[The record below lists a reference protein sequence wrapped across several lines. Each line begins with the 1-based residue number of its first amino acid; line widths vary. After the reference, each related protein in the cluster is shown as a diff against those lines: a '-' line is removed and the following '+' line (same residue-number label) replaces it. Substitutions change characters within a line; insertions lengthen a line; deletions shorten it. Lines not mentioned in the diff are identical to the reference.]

1 MSAIEI
7 LNLFISDVAIIIY
20 LVIISVVLI
29 FFIYKQSKKRKFF
42 KQVEEDN
49 LRIKQQNEL
58 NKALINDVIS
68 RGE

>member
-1 MSAIEI
+1 MSAIDI
-7 LNLFISDVAIIIY
+7 LKLFISDIAIIIY
-20 LVIISVVLI
+20 LVIVSVLLI
-29 FFIYKQSKKRKFF
+29 FFIYKQSKKRKVF

-58 NKALINDVIS
+58 NKVLINDVIS

>member
-7 LNLFISDVAIIIY
+7 LKLFISDVAIIIY

-29 FFIYKQSKKRKFF
+29 FFIYKQSKKRKVF

>member
-7 LNLFISDVAIIIY
+7 LKLFISDVAIIIY
-20 LVIISVVLI
+20 LVIISVILI
-29 FFIYKQSKKRKFF
+29 FFIYKQSKKRKVF
-42 KQVEEDN
+42 KQAEEDN

>member
-7 LNLFISDVAIIIY
+7 LNLFISNVAIIIY
-20 LVIISVVLI
+20 LVIVSVVLI
-29 FFIYKQSKKRKFF
+29 FFIYKQSKKRKVF